1 MSSKTPESTLKDYL
15 LDGVAKE
22 IFFAE
27 EAKFVAL
34 EIGRH
39 ADEVN
44 ARGFGRLFGSMQV
57 AYSDR
62 QTLCITKIFDPEDRK
77 YPTRSIPAILNLIE
91 RNASSWSLPQ
101 RHKLEEILVGTP
113 YDSAFGKVNDSELAV
128 YVAAHFRDLFPGT
141 GTLSA
146 PQLSRAIVALRE
158 ARNKVI
164 AHNEAIDHRARTLPT
179 WAEADAL
186 VEYAK
191 GFVTVISFGF
201 LSLFMGNDSRTY
213 LRTPD
218 SSGAAFGLKKLFT
231 DANL

>member
-1 MSSKTPESTLKDYL
+1 MSSQTPESTLKNYL

-27 EAKFVAL
+27 EAKFLAH
-34 EIGRH
+34 EIGKR
-39 ADEVN
+39 ADELN
-44 ARGFGRLFGSMQV
+44 ARGFGHLFGSIQV

-62 QTLCITKIFDPEDRK
+62 QTLCITKMFDPEDRK

-113 YDSAFGKVNDSELAV
+113 YDPAFGKVSDSELAI
-128 YVAAHFRDLFPGT
+128 YVASYFRDLFPNAGS
-141 GTLSA
+141 LST

-164 AHNEAIDHRARTLPT
+164 AHNEAIDQNARTLPT

-186 VEYAK
+186 VDYAK
-191 GFVTVISFGF
+191 GFVTAISFGF

-213 LRTPD
+213 LPTAD
-218 SSGAAFGLKKLFT
+218 SSGTAFALKKLFT
-231 DANL
+231 AANL